1 VLEVLIESLTLSDF
15 FTKLG
20 AVTDTD
26 TIMNPHFGSDPADI
40 SGSGPGTS
48 PEIRIRIPDHF
59 WLRLWRW
66 RRFALFDVPPRA
78 EVCTFPVEV

>member
-40 SGSGPGTS
+40 SGSGPGLVRKS
-48 PEIRIRIPDHF
+48 VFESRI
-59 WLRLWRW
+59 
-66 RRFALFDVPPRA
+66 
-78 EVCTFPVEV
+78 TFG